1 VCIWNVLKYSTAGD
15 KRRPVCKRC
24 ETKGLDC
31 KPVKKKAVFRH
42 GSTANLDTIFA
53 QGQTW
58 VNSKPKN
65 WKVLDHSST
74 TTSIPQ
80 APATPTPNE
89 IVSGHESAFG
99 SISPKTIMHDDDV
112 RQRTYRSAPILAS
125 SSPAL
130 SPMSSHLHAEGSGI
144 YPQTG
149 IPGTGLSINFE
160 ETSNRSWSA
169 SNAVE
174 DNVRRPSSNDHLAHT
189 AFGGIQESCLVRYF
203 IEELSPWVMPLVVSL
218 HSEG

>member
-1 VCIWNVLKYSTAGD
+1 MCIWILKYSTAGD

-42 GSTANLDTIFA
+42 GSTANFDTIFTQA
-53 QGQTW
+53 QTW

-65 WKVLDHSST
+65 WKVLEHSST
-74 TTSIPQ
+74 ITSVPQ

-89 IVSGHESAFG
+89 IVSGHEGA
-99 SISPKTIMHDDDV
+99 IMHDDDV
-112 RQRTYRSAPILAS
+112 RQRTYQSAPILAS

-130 SPMSSHLHAEGSGI
+130 SSMSSHLHAEGSGV

-149 IPGTGLSINFE
+149 TPSTGLSINFE

-174 DNVRRPSSNDHLAHT
+174 DNIPRPTSNDHLAHT

-203 IEELSPWVMPLVVSL
+203 IEELSPWVMLLVVSL
-218 HSEG
+218 PSEG